1 MTIQAFDSYRIYQ
14 AVKLHFSS
22 NTYDCFRYQFK
33 TNVNQKAFWKRND
46 RYFFH
51 KAGLKFKTEVDL
63 ANYYASHVISDIGYI
78 TEMIDSDDTYL
89 AWLKKIQSISRVFTL
104 DMETLSS
111 KADSFDELFVVQGNY
126 PPIIDALLRDEVT
139 LESVTLINS
148 MTNFLQRADKKV
160 TETILYP
167 ELSRKIKKYAPFIR
181 VDQTKMKSIIL
192 DTYALQSAESML

>member
-1 MTIQAFDSYRIYQ
+1 M
-14 AVKLHFSS
+14 KLHFTS

-33 TNVNQKAFWKRND
+33 TSVNQKTFWKRND

-51 KAGLKFKTEVDL
+51 KSGLKFKTEADL
-63 ANYYASHVISDIGYI
+63 ANYYASHIISDIGYI
-78 TEMIDSDDTYL
+78 TEMIESDDTYL

-111 KADSFDELFVVQGNY
+111 KADSFDELFVVNGNY
-126 PPIIDALLRDEVT
+126 PLIIDSLLRDEVT

-148 MTNFLQRADKKV
+148 MTGFLKRVDSQV

-181 VDQTKMKSIIL
+181 ADQAKMKSIIL
-192 DTYALQSAESML
+192 NTYDVHSG